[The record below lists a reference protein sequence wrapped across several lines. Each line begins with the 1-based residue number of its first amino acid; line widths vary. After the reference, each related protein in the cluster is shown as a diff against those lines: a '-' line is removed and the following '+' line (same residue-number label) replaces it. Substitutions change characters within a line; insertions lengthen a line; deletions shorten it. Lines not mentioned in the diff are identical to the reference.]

1 MAQLW
6 QFSKAKRSGV
16 QILRWAQFKID
27 VFDKPGIASK
37 QLNLA

>member
-6 QFSKAKRSGV
+6 QFSKAKRLEV
-16 QILRWAQFKID
+16 RILRWAQFKID
-27 VFDKPGIASK
+27 VFDKPRIASE